1 MNKLDLW
8 DVISLGAYKARSSM
22 SDDQLAN
29 ERDAQ
34 KRLQAAIIEMTNALK
49 LVNYASAVVSVDMKQ
64 WENFLHDEIPNFGT
78 WDTLIS
84 EAREI

>member
-22 SDDQLAN
+22 SDQQLAE
-29 ERDAQ
+29 ERAAQ
-34 KRLQAAIIEMTNALK
+34 KRLQSAIIEMTNALK
-49 LVNYASAVVSVDMKQ
+49 LVNYASAVVSVDMNE
-64 WENFLHDEIPNFGT
+64 WDDFLSDSCPDFGR

-84 EAREI
+84 EAREL